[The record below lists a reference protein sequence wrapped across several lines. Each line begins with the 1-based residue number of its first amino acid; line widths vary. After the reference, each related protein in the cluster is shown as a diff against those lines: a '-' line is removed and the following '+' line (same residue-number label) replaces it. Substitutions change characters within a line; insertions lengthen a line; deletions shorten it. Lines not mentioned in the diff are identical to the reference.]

1 MTARVP
7 LQFSDASL
15 RSVGFCLSGFDW
27 QDAYGIVS

>member
-15 RSVGFCLSGFDW
+15 RSVGSCLSSFDS
-27 QDAYGIVS
+27 QDAFGIVS

>member
-7 LQFSDASL
+7 LQSSDASL
-15 RSVGFCLSGFDW
+15 RAVGFCLSSFDS